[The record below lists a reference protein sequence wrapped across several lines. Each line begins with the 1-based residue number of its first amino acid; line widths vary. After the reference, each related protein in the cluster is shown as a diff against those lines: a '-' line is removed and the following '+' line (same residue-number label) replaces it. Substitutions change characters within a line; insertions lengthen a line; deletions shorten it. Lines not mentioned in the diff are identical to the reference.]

1 MILKKKKTEI
11 LLKEKIEGEQLQH
24 TSDLNKNLDIFSIK
38 LIKVVGVV
46 GTIIGIAILVAFWYW
61 VMKMLYK
68 ID

>member
-46 GTIIGIAILVAFWYW
+46 STIIGIAILVAFWYW
-61 VMKMLYK
+61 VIKMLYK
-68 ID
+68 IN

>member
-24 TSDLNKNLDIFSIK
+24 TADLNKNLDIFSIK

-46 GTIIGIAILVAFWYW
+46 GSIIGIAILVAFWYW

-68 ID
+68 IN

>member
-24 TSDLNKNLDIFSIK
+24 TADLNKNLDIFSIK

-68 ID
+68 IN

>member
-1 MILKKKKTEI
+1 MILKNKKTEI

-24 TSDLNKNLDIFSIK
+24 TADLNKNLDIFSIK

-46 GTIIGIAILVAFWYW
+46 GAIIGIAILVAFWYW

-68 ID
+68 IN

>member
-24 TSDLNKNLDIFSIK
+24 TADLNKNLDIFSIK

-46 GTIIGIAILVAFWYW
+46 STIIGIAILVAFWYW
-61 VMKMLYK
+61 VIKMLYK
-68 ID
+68 IN

>member
-11 LLKEKIEGEQLQH
+11 LLKEKIESEHLQH
-24 TSDLNKNLDIFSIK
+24 TADLNKNLDIFSIK

-61 VMKMLYK
+61 VIKMLYK
-68 ID
+68 IN

>member
-11 LLKEKIEGEQLQH
+11 FLKEKIEGEHLQH

-46 GTIIGIAILVAFWYW
+46 GTIIGIAILVAFWFW
-61 VMKMLYK
+61 VIKMLYK
-68 ID
+68 IN

>member
-24 TSDLNKNLDIFSIK
+24 TADLNKNLDIFSIK

-46 GTIIGIAILVAFWYW
+46 GTIIGIAILVAVWYW
-61 VMKMLYK
+61 VIKMLYK

>member
-1 MILKKKKTEI
+1 MIIKKKKTEI

-24 TSDLNKNLDIFSIK
+24 KADLNKNLDIFSIK

-46 GTIIGIAILVAFWYW
+46 GAIIGIAILVAFWYW
-61 VMKMLYK
+61 VIKMLYK

>member
-1 MILKKKKTEI
+1 MIIKKKKTEI

-24 TSDLNKNLDIFSIK
+24 TADLNKNLDIFSIK

-46 GTIIGIAILVAFWYW
+46 GAIIGIAILVAFWYW

-68 ID
+68 IN

>member
-61 VMKMLYK
+61 VIKMLYK

>member
-1 MILKKKKTEI
+1 MILKNKKTEI

-24 TSDLNKNLDIFSIK
+24 TADLNKNLDIFSIK

-61 VMKMLYK
+61 VIKMLYK
-68 ID
+68 IN

>member
-11 LLKEKIEGEQLQH
+11 LLKEKIEDEQLQH
-24 TSDLNKNLDIFSIK
+24 TADLNKNLDIFSIK

-61 VMKMLYK
+61 VIKMLYK
-68 ID
+68 IN

>member
-24 TSDLNKNLDIFSIK
+24 KADLNKNLDIFSIR

-46 GTIIGIAILVAFWYW
+46 GAIIGIAILVAFWYW

-68 ID
+68 IN

>member
-24 TSDLNKNLDIFSIK
+24 TADLNKNLDIFSIK

-46 GTIIGIAILVAFWYW
+46 GSIIGIAILVAFWYW
-61 VMKMLYK
+61 VIKMLYK
-68 ID
+68 IN

>member
-11 LLKEKIEGEQLQH
+11 LLKEKIEDEQLQH
-24 TSDLNKNLDIFSIK
+24 TADLNKNLDIFSIK

-46 GTIIGIAILVAFWYW
+46 GAIIGIAILVAFWYW

-68 ID
+68 IN

>member
-24 TSDLNKNLDIFSIK
+24 TADLNKNLDIFSIK

-46 GTIIGIAILVAFWYW
+46 GAIIGIAILVAFWYW
-61 VMKMLYK
+61 IMKMLYK
-68 ID
+68 IN

>member
-24 TSDLNKNLDIFSIK
+24 KADLNKNLDIFSIK

-46 GTIIGIAILVAFWYW
+46 GAIIGIAILVAFWYW
-61 VMKMLYK
+61 VIKMLYK

>member
-11 LLKEKIEGEQLQH
+11 LLKKKIEGEHLQH
-24 TSDLNKNLDIFSIK
+24 TADLNKNLDIFSIK

-68 ID
+68 IN

>member
-1 MILKKKKTEI
+1 MIIKKKKTEI

-24 TSDLNKNLDIFSIK
+24 TADLNKNLDIFSIK

-46 GTIIGIAILVAFWYW
+46 GAIIGIAILVAFWYW
-61 VMKMLYK
+61 VIKMLYK

>member
-24 TSDLNKNLDIFSIK
+24 TADLNKNLDIFSIK

-46 GTIIGIAILVAFWYW
+46 GAIIGIAILVAFWYW

-68 ID
+68 IN

>member
-1 MILKKKKTEI
+1 MILKKKKNKI
-11 LLKEKIEGEQLQH
+11 LLKEKIEDEHLQH
-24 TSDLNKNLDIFSIK
+24 KADLNKNLDIFSVK

-61 VMKMLYK
+61 VIKMLYK